1 MKYQTIIILIIMALT
16 TSCAMNKQFFQP
28 FKMHESTMRVTINK
42 GKPDSTVVYFI
53 GNNHQPIIIK
63 NGKDTVTYDYT
74 IESVL
79 FKSKNGNT
87 LNGWMLKPKNSIVN
101 TTILHLHGN
110 GGMLLSQYE
119 AIAPLTKYGYQ
130 VFMFDYS
137 GFGYSTGKP
146 SRDNALEDANAALE
160 YILNR
165 EDVKNTK
172 ILVYGQ
178 SLGGHLAAVLAE
190 QRQNEINA
198 LIIEGAFSSHKD
210 VAQSIAGKFGRAF
223 VKEGYSAKVAIK
235 NYHKPV
241 LIIHSINDKTI
252 PFVMGKTIYQNANE
266 PKYFYQVDGLHIHA
280 VIDNAD
286 SIAYKI
292 KTLLLLDK

>member
-1 MKYQTIIILIIMALT
+1 MKNQTIIILIIMALT

-28 FKMHESTMRVTINK
+28 FKMPESAKRVTINR
-42 GKPDSTVVYFI
+42 GTPDSTVVYFT
-53 GNNHQPIIIK
+53 GNNHQPIFIK
-63 NGKDTVTYDYT
+63 NGNDTVSYDYT

-79 FKSKNGNT
+79 FKSNDGNT
-87 LNGWMLKPKNSIVN
+87 LNGWMLKPKNSIAN

-119 AIAPLTKYGYQ
+119 AIAPLTKFGYQ
-130 VFMFDYS
+130 IFMFDYS

-146 SRDNALEDANAALE
+146 SRDNALADANSALD
-160 YILNR
+160 YILKR
-165 EDVKNTK
+165 EDVKGAK
-172 ILVYGQ
+172 VLVYGQ
-178 SLGGHLAAVLAE
+178 SLGGHLSAVLAA
-190 QRQNEINA
+190 QRQENIQA
-198 LIIEGAFSSHKD
+198 LVIEGAFSSHKD
-210 VAQSIAGKFGRAF
+210 VAQRMAGKFGRAF

-235 NYHKPV
+235 NYRKPV

-266 PKYFYQVDGLHIHA
+266 PKYFYQVNGEHIHA

-286 SIAYKI
+286 SVAYKI
-292 KTLLLLDK
+292 NMLLL